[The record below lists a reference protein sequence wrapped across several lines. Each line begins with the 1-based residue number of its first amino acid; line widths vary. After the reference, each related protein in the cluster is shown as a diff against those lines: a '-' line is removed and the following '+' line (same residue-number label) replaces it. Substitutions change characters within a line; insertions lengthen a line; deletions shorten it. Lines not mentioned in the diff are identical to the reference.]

1 MIPLSCS
8 ARQLV
13 ILVVSLMVATSATM
27 VSADKAKDAF
37 DRIGFM
43 QLKGEVDKAKATPRL
58 AIDGSD
64 TAANQLTPGTI
75 LVYRT
80 SDGNYGKLQV
90 TEYGYNFIIR
100 WQTYKPNGQ
109 KQRGA
114 DRMLVKGTWTYD
126 LDFGTEGKHPKSAA
140 PWRPVSGEVVLR
152 IRLSAHSL
160 SSGSPPRSAGMY
172 GMIPFS

>member
-1 MIPLSCS
+1 
-8 ARQLV
+8 
-13 ILVVSLMVATSATM
+13 M

-90 TEYGYNFIIR
+90 IEYGYNLIIR
-100 WQTYKPNGQ
+100 WQTYKPNGR
-109 KQRGA
+109 KLMGA
-114 DRMLVKGTWTYD
+114 DQMVIKGTWTYD
-126 LDFGTEGKHPKSAA
+126 LDFGTEGRHPKSAA
-140 PWRPVSGEVVLR
+140 D
-152 IRLSAHSL
+152 
-160 SSGSPPRSAGMY
+160 
-172 GMIPFS
+172 FK

>member
-1 MIPLSCS
+1 MIPLSCI

-90 TEYGYNFIIR
+90 IEYGYNLIIR
-100 WQTYKPNGQ
+100 WQTYKPSGQ
-109 KQRGA
+109 KLRGA
-114 DRMLVKGTWTYD
+114 DRMLVKGTWNYD
-126 LDFGTEGKHPKSAA
+126 LDYGIEAKFSKSAA
-140 PWRPVSGEVVLR
+140 DFQWEQETKVARAWAFRGGA
-152 IRLSAHSL
+152 IFKRLEPSKE
-160 SSGSPPRSAGMY
+160 PR
-172 GMIPFS
+172 

>member
-13 ILVVSLMVATSATM
+13 ILVVSLMVATSTTM

-43 QLKGEVDKAKATPRL
+43 LLQGEIDKAKVDPRSE
-58 AIDGSD
+58 IDGSD
-64 TAANQLTPGTI
+64 TPENQLTPGTI

-90 TEYGYNFIIR
+90 IEYGYNLLVR

-109 KQRGA
+109 KLKSA
-114 DRMLVKGTWTYD
+114 DRMLIKGTWTYD